1 MLAHKDCQGII
12 VVVTGACGFLGCRLV
27 QMLVETGGLGGCMK
41 KIAEESYNKH
51 GNFAGQAMAE
61 TKDFGEFD
69 GWQVSE
75 VRAFDRV
82 INEHV
87 EGMGSAS
94 VKVSCVQGDVRDMPV
109 LRDALRDATVVLH
122 AASLVDVWGKYPS
135 TALHSTNVIGTKN
148 VVEACRLENVPC
160 LIYTST
166 MEVVGPNILGDPFIR
181 GNEDTSYRTMHSLPY
196 TMSKARAELI
206 VLEANGTQ
214 LSGGGHLAT
223 LALRPT
229 GIYGEDH
236 DILKGVMISVH
247 RCRGVMPMIA
257 PPEAEQGRVYIGNVA
272 WMHILAAYCLYTKPT
287 GPAAGEVFYCYDDSP
302 YLSYSNF
309 NHLLLEAAGL
319 RTTPFQPPYFVILII
334 VWIAEVVSGML
345 RPFKRWTPILNRHT
359 LGMVRTPF
367 TVSTDKAAKLLGY
380 QPRYEWKESRERTT
394 RWLSSILPGNQGEQ
408 VR

>member
-229 GIYGEDH
+229 GIYG
-236 DILKGVMISVH
+236 
-247 RCRGVMPMIA
+247 
-257 PPEAEQGRVYIGNVA
+257 NVA